1 MAKGGGAWKVAYA
14 DFVTAMMAFF
24 MVMWLVNQK
33 PEVRAAI
40 AEHFRNPQGKR
51 LTGNPH
57 NSIIPPDSQGSGGK
71 RSRSKSAEDEE
82 KKTKM
87 SDEGSRSNVGTVV
100 PFGTNSM
107 VLDDTAK
114 QMIDALMPD
123 MVGKPNMI
131 EVRGHSI
138 DDAIGGAQACEDA
151 IEISFQRSMSTWK
164 YLVEKGI
171 EPQRLRLSQ
180 AGSSEPF
187 FVGVKEDSTRAA
199 RVEIYL
205 LKDVYEESHAKSER
219 LISLQ
224 NASKNAEPPP
234 PTPEELAAK
243 AAGGHGKE
251 KSAHGH

>member
-40 AEHFRNPQGKR
+40 AEHFRNPSGKL

-57 NSIIPPDSQGSGGK
+57 NSIIPPDSRGSGGK
-71 RSRSKSAEDEE
+71 KNRSKSKDDET
-82 KKTKM
+82 KQTKM
-87 SDEGSRSNVGTVV
+87 SDEGSRTNVGTVV
-100 PFGTNSM
+100 PFSANS
-107 VLDDTAK
+107 VALDDTTK
-114 QMIDALMPD
+114 QQIDALLPD
-123 MVGKPNMI
+123 LIGKPNMI
-131 EVRGHSI
+131 EVRGHAI
-138 DDAIGGAQACEDA
+138 DDSIGGAQACLDA
-151 IEISFQRSMSTWK
+151 IQISYQRTLATWK
-164 YLVEKGI
+164 YLIEKGI
-171 EPQRLRLSQ
+171 EPERLRLSQ

-187 FVGVKEDSTRAA
+187 FVGVKEDASRAA

-205 LKDVYEESHAKSER
+205 LKDIYEESHAKSER

-224 NASKNAEPPP
+224 NAAKTAEPPP

-243 AAGGHGKE
+243 E
-251 KSAHGH
+251 KSSHGH